1 MNKSELQTAFL
12 TELQSNFFQVV
23 KLCEVGSHLYGNPK
37 PTSDY
42 DLRAVVMPTLTQLCL
57 GNVNFTYQTTLVDN
71 EGNRLDYV
79 AYSLH
84 KFVEMWAKGSP
95 NVLDMLY
102 APMLYGKHSQV
113 MELLQN
119 SYNHKFLAGCLGQS
133 NKVHRDTKE
142 LNSQVRGLLSAL
154 EYASTNQVNYP
165 QESYLYYVNGDYDM
179 VKVKLD
185 LQEQVKLL
193 YENQA
198 LKDSGATYYDYVETT
213 LVKEVMD
220 CYL

>member
-1 MNKSELQTAFL
+1 MNKLKLQRQFVDEL
-12 TELQSNFFQVV
+12 ESKYFQVV

-57 GNVNFTYQTTLVDN
+57 GNVNFTYQTTLLDDN
-71 EGNRLDYV
+71 GNKLDYV

-102 APMLYGKHSQV
+102 APKLCGRYSEV
-113 MELLQN
+113 IEVLQYT
-119 SYNHKFLAGCLGQS
+119 YNHKFLAGCLGQS
-133 NKVHRDTKE
+133 SKVHRDTKE

-154 EYASTNQVNYP
+154 EYASLNKVSYP
-165 QESYLYYVNGDYDM
+165 QKSYLEYVNGIFDM
-179 VKVKLD
+179 VSVKNY
-185 LQEQVKLL
+185 LQEEVKIL
-193 YENQA
+193 YETQT
-198 LKDSGATYYDYVETT
+198 LKDLGSRHYNNVEDI
-213 LVKEVMD
+213 LVDEVME
-220 CYL
+220 YFL

>member
-1 MNKSELQTAFL
+1 MNKVQLQKQFVEELQLKYFK
-12 TELQSNFFQVV
+12 VV

-57 GNVNFTYQTTLVDN
+57 GDVNFTYQTTLTDDN
-71 EGNRLDYV
+71 GNKLDYV

-102 APMLYGKHSQV
+102 APMLYGSYSEV
-113 MELLQN
+113 MNLLQDT
-119 SYNHKFLAGCLGQS
+119 YNHKFLAGCLGQS

-154 EYASTNQVNYP
+154 EYASANQVSYP
-165 QESYLYYVNGDYDM
+165 QESYLYYVNSDCDM
-179 VKVKLD
+179 AKAKSD
-185 LQEQVKLL
+185 LQVQVKEL
-193 YENQA
+193 YEAQT
-198 LKDSGATYYDYVETT
+198 LKDLGAKYYNYVETT
-213 LVKEVMD
+213 LVDEVMK
-220 CYL
+220 YFL